1 MVLEFADG
9 YLDGLT
15 EITSIYEASK
25 SALPQVIVAAQKLKE
40 SFWAPGDELFEL
52 EVK

>member
-25 SALPQVIVAAQKLKE
+25 SALPQVIVATQKLKE
-40 SFWAPGDELFEL
+40 SF
-52 EVK
+52 